1 MVTVVLVAL
10 SSAAFF
16 AVGSALQHRSAG
28 SAPTDSKR
36 RMVRILL
43 RRPGWLV
50 GAGLCATAFA
60 LHAAAL
66 SLGDLSVVQ
75 PIILSGIVF
84 AVFARSVI
92 DRRLPSRGE
101 LGWAVVTWVGLALF
115 IGVLRPS
122 APQAPDESRTWV
134 VVGCGLGI
142 AAVLALLARRRR
154 GRPLVRGV
162 LLATASG
169 ILFGLVAGLL
179 KLSTGEASHGV
190 LHLLSRWTAWA
201 LIGVGVGAILL
212 NQRAYQATRLSVSTP
227 VLNICQLVVSLT
239 FGLVVFRER
248 LFTAP
253 LVVLAEV
260 SGLAIMVL
268 GVTRLAGRAAARP
281 GIEPE
286 KASGDDTEVGAPY
299 DDADAK
305 MTTSDS
311 IPSGRGPAGG
321 MATCPSGDV
330 EG

>member
-1 MVTVVLVAL
+1 MITVVLVAL

-16 AVGSALQHRSAG
+16 AVGSSLQHRSAG
-28 SAPTDSKR
+28 SAPADSKR
-36 RMVRILL
+36 RMVRTLL

-60 LHAAAL
+60 VHAAAL

-101 LGWAVVTWVGLALF
+101 LGWAAVTWGAPALF

-122 APQAPDESRTWV
+122 APQVPDESRAWL
-134 VVGCGLGI
+134 VVGCGLGT
-142 AAVLALLARRRR
+142 AALLALFARRRR

-179 KLSTGEASHGV
+179 KPSTGEASHGV
-190 LHLLSRWTAWA
+190 LHLLSRWTTWA
-201 LIGVGVGAILL
+201 LVGVGVGAILL

-248 LFTAP
+248 LFTSP
-253 LVVLAEV
+253 LVVVAEV

-268 GVTRLAGRAAARP
+268 GVTRLASRAAASP
-281 GIEPE
+281 GTEPE
-286 KASGDDTEVGAPY
+286 EASGDDTEARASY
-299 DDADAK
+299 DNPDAK
-305 MTTSDS
+305 MKT
-311 IPSGRGPAGG
+311 
-321 MATCPSGDV
+321 
-330 EG
+330 